1 MNNLDRTSKTLLF
14 FLVVGIWGLLLRPFF
29 LPAVVQAQTSAIP
42 QRTKQTA
49 LVAAGEYLY
58 LYQDGRLF
66 VYGFD
71 AAIKRRRELA
81 AKGYMRPAE
90 QDETKVSL
98 LSTYDLALRPPRTK

>member
-14 FLVVGIWGLLLRPFF
+14 FLVVGVWGLLLRPFA
-29 LPAVVQAQTSAIP
+29 LPAAVLAQTSAIP
-42 QRTKQTA
+42 RRTKQTA

-81 AKGYMRPAE
+81 AKGFVRPVE
-90 QDETKVSL
+90 PDETRVRL
-98 LSTYDLALRPPRTK
+98 ISTYDLAVPTGTD